1 MVIYTANVDISL
13 AVLITFADYVAK
25 KAKMLLCPIVSRYLL
40 ISRERLRLLQ
50 GLQQRA
56 GRLFAS
62 LLRGGGVTFLISLVV
77 LLRADDQQWIKKEL
91 FKEARQEFGSDA
103 EQRLRDWQD
112 LYEDLRNEDEDEQ
125 LRAVNY
131 FFNNRVNYVSDQK
144 HWGQKD
150 YWATPY
156 ESLTTD
162 GADCEDFVIA
172 KYYTLKEL
180 GVAVEKLRI
189 TYVKALRINQA
200 HMVLTYFPTPDA
212 IPLVLDNLIGKIYP
226 ANRRKDLEPVY
237 SFNASG
243 MWLERMKGQGIRMG
257 NPNKL
262 DLWTGLRLR
271 MSAQGMEI

>member
-1 MVIYTANVDISL
+1 
-13 AVLITFADYVAK
+13 
-25 KAKMLLCPIVSRYLL
+25 ML
-40 ISRERLRLLQ
+40 E

-56 GRLFAS
+56 KGGLAQFIKGITSAF
-62 LLRGGGVTFLISLVV
+62 LLCVFV
-77 LLRADDQQWIKKEL
+77 LLQANDQQWIKKEL
-91 FKEARQEFGSDA
+91 FKSARQDFGSGA
-103 EQRLRDWQD
+103 ERRLRDWQA
-112 LYEDLRNEDEDEQ
+112 LYQELRNQDEGEQ
-125 LRAVNY
+125 LRAVNH
-131 FFNNRVNYVSDQK
+131 FFNNTVNYVSDEQ

-156 ESLTTD
+156 ESLTTH

-180 GVAVEKLRI
+180 GVEVEKLRI

-226 ANRRKDLEPVY
+226 ANRRTDLEPVY

-271 MSAQGMEI
+271 MSAEGMEI

>member
-1 MVIYTANVDISL
+1 LLEGLKKRAKGVL
-13 AVLITFADYVAK
+13 ARLIKGGTSAL
-25 KAKMLLCPIVSRYLL
+25 LLCVFV
-40 ISRERLRLLQ
+40 LLQ
-50 GLQQRA
+50 
-56 GRLFAS
+56 
-62 LLRGGGVTFLISLVV
+62 
-77 LLRADDQQWIKKEL
+77 ADDQQWISKEL
-91 FKEARQEFGSDA
+91 FKSARQDFGSGA
-103 EQRLRDWQD
+103 EQRLRDWQA
-112 LYEDLRNEDEDEQ
+112 LYQDLRGKDEDEQ
-125 LRAVNY
+125 LRAVNH
-131 FFNNRVNYVSDQK
+131 FFNNTVNYVSDEK

-156 ESLTTD
+156 ESLTTH

-180 GVAVEKLRI
+180 GVEVEKLRI

-226 ANRRKDLEPVY
+226 ANRRTDLEPVY

-257 NPNKL
+257 DPNKL

-271 MSAQGMEI
+271 MSAAGMDI

>member
-1 MVIYTANVDISL
+1 L
-13 AVLITFADYVAK
+13 AIAKGVLGFF
-25 KAKMLLCPIVSRYLL
+25 LL
-40 ISRERLRLLQ
+40 
-50 GLQQRA
+50 A
-56 GRLFAS
+56 
-62 LLRGGGVTFLISLVV
+62 LVL
-77 LLRADDQQWIKKEL
+77 LLRADDQQWIKKEVL
-91 FKEARQEFGSDA
+91 ADAQRDFGDKA
-103 EQRLRDWQD
+103 HERLLAWQD
-112 LYEDLRNEDEDEQ
+112 LYLELQDQDEDEK
-125 LRAVNY
+125 LRAVNR
-131 FFNNRVNYVSDQK
+131 FFNNQVNYVSDDK

-156 ESLTTD
+156 ESLTTH

-180 GVAVEKLRI
+180 GVAVEKMRI

-212 IPLVLDNLIGKIYP
+212 IPLVLDNLIGKIYR
-226 ANRRKDLEPVY
+226 ADRRKDLEPVY
-237 SFNASG
+237 SFNGSG

>member
-1 MVIYTANVDISL
+1 
-13 AVLITFADYVAK
+13 
-25 KAKMLLCPIVSRYLL
+25 LL
-40 ISRERLRLLQ
+40 EELR
-50 GLQQRA
+50 QRA
-56 GRLFAS
+56 GGLLIRLI
-62 LLRGGGVTFLISLVV
+62 RGLTATFLLGLFV
-77 LLRADDQQWIKKEL
+77 LLQADDQQWIKKEL
-91 FKEARQEFGSDA
+91 FASAKQQFGADA
-103 EQRLRDWQD
+103 EQRLHDWQN
-112 LYEDLRNEDEDEQ
+112 LYQALRNKDEDEK
-125 LRAVNY
+125 LRAVNH
-131 FFNNRVNYVSDQK
+131 FFNNAVNYVSDEE

-156 ESLTTD
+156 ESLTTH

-180 GVAVEKLRI
+180 GVEVEKLRI

>member
-1 MVIYTANVDISL
+1 LLEGLKYRAKGLLSL
-13 AVLITFADYVAK
+13 VLK
-25 KAKMLLCPIVSRYLL
+25 
-40 ISRERLRLLQ
+40 
-50 GLQQRA
+50 G
-56 GRLFAS
+56 LFA
-62 LLRGGGVTFLISLVV
+62 TFLLGLFV
-77 LLRADDQQWIKKEL
+77 LLRADNQQWIKKEL
-91 FKEARQEFGSDA
+91 FASAQQEFGVDA
-103 EQRLRDWQD
+103 KQRLQNWQELYQD
-112 LYEDLRNEDEDEQ
+112 LLNKDENEK

-131 FFNNRVNYVSDQK
+131 FFNNAVNYVSDEK

-156 ESLTTD
+156 EALTTK

-180 GVAVEKLRI
+180 GVEVEKLRI

-226 ANRRKDLEPVY
+226 ADRRTDLEPVY

-243 MWLERMKGQGIRMG
+243 MWLERLKGKGIDMG

-262 DLWTGLRLR
+262 DLWTDLRFR
-271 MSAQGMEI
+271 MSEQGMKI

>member
-1 MVIYTANVDISL
+1 MLEGLKKRAKGVL
-13 AVLITFADYVAK
+13 ARLIKGGTSAL
-25 KAKMLLCPIVSRYLL
+25 LLCVFV
-40 ISRERLRLLQ
+40 LLQ
-50 GLQQRA
+50 
-56 GRLFAS
+56 
-62 LLRGGGVTFLISLVV
+62 
-77 LLRADDQQWIKKEL
+77 ADDQQWISKEL
-91 FKEARQEFGSDA
+91 FKSARQDFGSGA
-103 EQRLRDWQD
+103 EQRLRDWQA
-112 LYEDLRNEDEDEQ
+112 LYQDLRGKDEDEQ
-125 LRAVNY
+125 LRAVNH
-131 FFNNRVNYVSDQK
+131 FFNNAVNYVSDEK

-156 ESLTTD
+156 ESLTTH

-180 GVAVEKLRI
+180 GVEVEKLRI

-226 ANRRKDLEPVY
+226 ANRRTDLEPVY

-257 NPNKL
+257 DPNKL

-271 MSAQGMEI
+271 MSAEGMDI

>member
-1 MVIYTANVDISL
+1 MWL
-13 AVLITFADYVAK
+13 F
-25 KAKMLLCPIVSRYLL
+25 LLERIYLL
-40 ISRERLRLLQ
+40 DQLLPRAKGALTQLIKRMAIKGAASAFFLGLFLLLQ
-50 GLQQRA
+50 
-56 GRLFAS
+56 
-62 LLRGGGVTFLISLVV
+62 
-77 LLRADDQQWIKKEL
+77 ADDQQWIKKEL
-91 FKEARQEFGSDA
+91 FDSARQSFGVAA
-103 EQRLRDWQD
+103 EQRLYNWQKLYQD
-112 LYEDLRNEDEDEQ
+112 LRDKSEDEK
-125 LRAVNY
+125 LHAVNQ
-131 FFNNRVNYVSDQK
+131 FFNNTVNYVSDEK
-144 HWGQKD
+144 HWGKND

-156 ESLTTD
+156 ESLTTH
-162 GADCEDFVIA
+162 GADCEDYVIA

-180 GVAVEKLRI
+180 GIEVEKLRI

-226 ANRRKDLEPVY
+226 ANRRTDLAPVY

>member
-1 MVIYTANVDISL
+1 M
-13 AVLITFADYVAK
+13 
-25 KAKMLLCPIVSRYLL
+25 
-40 ISRERLRLLQ
+40 RLLQ
-50 GLQQRA
+50 GLLQRA
-56 GRLFAS
+56 GRLLAP
-62 LLRGGGVTFLISLVV
+62 LLRGVIATFLISLVV
-77 LLRADDQQWIKKEL
+77 LLRADDQQWIKNEL

-180 GVAVEKLRI
+180 GVEVEKLRI

>member
-1 MVIYTANVDISL
+1 
-13 AVLITFADYVAK
+13 
-25 KAKMLLCPIVSRYLL
+25 MLLR
-40 ISRERLRLLQ
+40 RLLNPLAI
-50 GLQQRA
+50 GL
-56 GRLFAS
+56 
-62 LLRGGGVTFLISLVV
+62 LLSMVV
-77 LLRADDQQWIKKEL
+77 LLRADDQQWLSAEL
-91 FKEARQEFGSDA
+91 LAGAQQEFGDEA
-103 EQRLRDWQD
+103 KQRLLDWQQ
-112 LYEDLRNEDEDEQ
+112 LYQDLRNEDESEK
-125 LRAVNY
+125 LRQVNN
-131 FFNNRVNYVSDQK
+131 FFNQRVNYISDEK

-156 ESLTTD
+156 ESLTTH

-180 GVAVEKLRI
+180 GVEVEKMRI

-212 IPLVLDNLIGKIYP
+212 IPLVLDNLIGKIYS
-226 ANRRKDLEPVY
+226 ADRRKDLEPVY
-237 SFNASG
+237 SFNGSG

>member
-1 MVIYTANVDISL
+1 
-13 AVLITFADYVAK
+13 
-25 KAKMLLCPIVSRYLL
+25 ML
-40 ISRERLRLLQ
+40 EELR
-50 GLQQRA
+50 QRA
-56 GRLFAS
+56 GGLLIRLI
-62 LLRGGGVTFLISLVV
+62 RGLTATFLLCLFV
-77 LLRADDQQWIKKEL
+77 LLQADDQQWIKKEL
-91 FKEARQEFGSDA
+91 FASAKQQFGADA
-103 EQRLRDWQD
+103 EQRLHDWQN
-112 LYEDLRNEDEDEQ
+112 LYQALRNKDEDEK
-125 LRAVNY
+125 LRAVNH
-131 FFNNRVNYVSDQK
+131 FFNNAVNYVSDEE

-156 ESLTTD
+156 ESLTTH

-180 GVAVEKLRI
+180 GVEVEKLRI

>member
-1 MVIYTANVDISL
+1 
-13 AVLITFADYVAK
+13 
-25 KAKMLLCPIVSRYLL
+25 LLLR
-40 ISRERLRLLQ
+40 RLLNPLAI
-50 GLQQRA
+50 GL
-56 GRLFAS
+56 
-62 LLRGGGVTFLISLVV
+62 LLSMVV
-77 LLRADDQQWIKKEL
+77 LLRADDQQWLSAEL
-91 FKEARQEFGSDA
+91 LAGAQQEFGDEA
-103 EQRLRDWQD
+103 KQRLLDWQQ
-112 LYEDLRNEDEDEQ
+112 LYQDLRNEDESEK
-125 LRAVNY
+125 LRQVNN
-131 FFNNRVNYVSDQK
+131 FFNQRVNYISDEK

-156 ESLTTD
+156 ESLTTH

-180 GVAVEKLRI
+180 GVEVEKMRI

-212 IPLVLDNLIGKIYP
+212 IPLVLDNLIGKIYS
-226 ANRRKDLEPVY
+226 ADRRKDLEPVY
-237 SFNASG
+237 SFNGSG

>member
-1 MVIYTANVDISL
+1 MLPRQLLNPI
-13 AVLITFADYVAK
+13 AVG
-25 KAKMLLCPIVSRYLL
+25 LLLSM
-40 ISRERLRLLQ
+40 
-50 GLQQRA
+50 
-56 GRLFAS
+56 
-62 LLRGGGVTFLISLVV
+62 VV
-77 LLRADDQQWIKKEL
+77 LLRADDQQWLSVEL
-91 FKEARQEFGSDA
+91 LAEAQQEFGDEA
-103 EQRLRDWQD
+103 EQRLLDWQQ
-112 LYEDLRNEDEDEQ
+112 LYLDLRNEDEDEQ
-125 LRAVNY
+125 LRQVNHFFNQQVNY
-131 FFNNRVNYVSDQK
+131 ISDEK

-156 ESLTTD
+156 ESLTTH

-180 GVAVEKLRI
+180 GVEVEKMRI

-212 IPLVLDNLIGKIYP
+212 IPLVLDNLIGKIVS
-226 ANRRKDLEPVY
+226 ASRRKDLEPVY
-237 SFNASG
+237 SFNGSG

>member
-1 MVIYTANVDISL
+1 MLEGPSRR
-13 AVLITFADYVAK
+13 AK
-25 KAKMLLCPIVSRYLL
+25 GLL
-40 ISRERLRLLQ
+40 
-50 GLQQRA
+50 
-56 GRLFAS
+56 AS
-62 LLRGGGVTFLISLVV
+62 LLKGLGLTLLLGLFA
-77 LLRADDQQWIKKEL
+77 LLRADDLQWISKEL
-91 FKEARQEFGSDA
+91 LATAQREFGAEA
-103 EQRLRDWQD
+103 EQRLLDWQA
-112 LYEDLRNEDEDEQ
+112 LYQDLRNQNEGEK

-131 FFNNRVNYVSDQK
+131 FFNNHVKYVSDEK

-156 ESLTTD
+156 ESLTTH

-180 GVAVEKLRI
+180 GIEVEKLRI

-226 ANRRKDLEPVY
+226 ANKRKDLEPVY

-271 MSAQGMEI
+271 MSAQDMEI

>member
-1 MVIYTANVDISL
+1 
-13 AVLITFADYVAK
+13 
-25 KAKMLLCPIVSRYLL
+25 MLPR
-40 ISRERLRLLQ
+40 RLLNPLAI
-50 GLQQRA
+50 GL
-56 GRLFAS
+56 
-62 LLRGGGVTFLISLVV
+62 LLSMVV
-77 LLRADDQQWIKKEL
+77 ILRADDQQWLSAEL
-91 FKEARQEFGSDA
+91 LAGAQKEFGDEA
-103 EQRLRDWQD
+103 QQRLLDWQQLYQD
-112 LYEDLRNEDEDEQ
+112 LKNEDENEK
-125 LRAVNY
+125 LRRVNH
-131 FFNNRVNYVSDQK
+131 FFNQRIKYISDEK

-156 ESLTTD
+156 ESLTTN

-180 GVAVEKLRI
+180 GIEVDKMRI

-212 IPLVLDNLIGKIYP
+212 IPLVLDNLIGKIYS
-226 ANRRKDLEPVY
+226 ADRRKDLDPVY
-237 SFNASG
+237 SFNGSG
-243 MWLERMKGQGIRMG
+243 MWLERMKGRGIRMG